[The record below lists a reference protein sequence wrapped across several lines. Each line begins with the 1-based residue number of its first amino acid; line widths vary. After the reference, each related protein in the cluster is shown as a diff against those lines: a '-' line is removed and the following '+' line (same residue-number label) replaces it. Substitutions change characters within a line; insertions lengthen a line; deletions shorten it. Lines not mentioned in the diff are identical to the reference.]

1 MKLSMVRGRLGWV
14 VWLVVSL
21 ALVLDVG
28 DIAGV
33 SVGHVVS
40 DDLGAAVGKG
50 NAVLAMSGVTVA
62 GLILGE
68 VSARV
73 VIGHSVLV
81 AVDSW
86 AIIGWLLV
94 AVDRSRVIGGG
105 LVDHWGWVV
114 DRFVDNGG
122 SVVDWGVVDNWLV
135 VHNGSG
141 VVDGGRVVVD
151 RGGVAVD
158 GLVDGDVGRSMNS
171 SAVLLSG
178 VGVVH
183 VLGSCVG
190 LLGHNGGIGSVGFVN
205 GVAYSWSISV
215 LDDLMVGLVSSG
227 SGQEGRDSN
236 KSLQFDERNFFFIID
251 WNSKS

>member
-1 MKLSMVRGRLGWV
+1 MVRGRLGWV

-28 DIAGV
+28 DVAGV
-33 SVGHVVS
+33 SVSHVVS

-50 NAVLAMSGVTVA
+50 NTVLAIGGITIA

-68 VSARV
+68 VGTRV
-73 VIGHSVLV
+73 VISDSVLV

-86 AIIGWLLV
+86 AIVGWLLV

-105 LVDHWGWVV
+105 LVDHWGRVV
-114 DRFVDNGG
+114 DRFVDNRG
-122 SVVDWGVVDNWLV
+122 SVVDWGMVDNGLV
-135 VHNGSG
+135 VHNGSW
-141 VVDGGRVVVD
+141 VVDRGRVVVE
-151 RGGVAVD
+151 RGRVAVD

-171 SAVLLSG
+171 GAVLLSG

-190 LLGHNGGIGSVGFVN
+190 LLGNNSGIGSVGFVN
-205 GVAYSWSISV
+205 GVAHSWSISV
-215 LDDLMVGLVSSG
+215 LDDLMVGLVSSS
-227 SGQEGRDSN
+227 SGQEGRDSD
-236 KSLQFDERNFFFIID
+236 KSL
-251 WNSKS
+251 